1 MRYIPKFD
9 PNYTP
14 AYLALNEFF
23 KTATKDV
30 LVAVE
35 RENGLMYV
43 KRIPINEDL
52 NESYFYVERIIKS
65 ILWLVGGY
73 KVYVSN
79 KEIYDLLNKDYS
91 ENGVRAFDYHFVT
104 KVYEKP
110 FEVVYCPE
118 ESFPKEKNM
127 NVKCGGHTKGCRI
140 GFDAGGSDR
149 KVSAVIDGEVVYSE
163 EVIWFPKI
171 TKDYKYHYKEI
182 LEAFKTAASHMLRV
196 DAIGVSSAGI
206 YIDNRAMVA
215 SLFMSVPQDDFDKY
229 VKDIYINVSKEFGN
243 VPLVVANDGDVTAL
257 AGAMELNDNC
267 VLGIAM
273 GTSEAAGYINKDG
286 CLNGWLNE
294 LAFVPVDFNKDAM
307 VDEWSTDYGCG
318 VKYFSQDGVIKLAE
332 KAGIMLEGSPAEK
345 LKKVQELCVENN
357 QDALQI
363 FKDIGIYLG
372 YAIGYYSMYYELK
385 YLLILGRVTSGI
397 GGSLIIEY
405 ATKVLKELELDVKL
419 VTPDEKSKRLG
430 QSVVAASLPELK

>member
-9 PNYTP
+9 PNYKP
-14 AYLALNEFF
+14 AYIELNNFF
-23 KTATKDV
+23 KTATREVK
-30 LVAVE
+30 VAVE

-43 KRIPINEDL
+43 KNIPVNDNL
-52 NESYFYVERIIKS
+52 QESYFYVERIVKS

-73 KVYVSN
+73 KVYISD
-79 KEIYDLLNKDYS
+79 KDLYELLSKDYCGT
-91 ENGVRAFDYHFVT
+91 GVRAFDYYFVT

-110 FEVVYCPE
+110 FEVIYCSK
-118 ESFPKEKNM
+118 ESFPIEKTM
-127 NVKCGGHTKGCRI
+127 NVKCGGHTDGCRI

-149 KVSAVIDGEVVYSE
+149 KVSAMKDGEVVYSE

-171 TKDYKYHYKEI
+171 TTDYNYHYQEI
-182 LEAFKTAASHMLRV
+182 LKAFKTAASHLPRV

-206 YIDNRAMVA
+206 YINNRTMVA
-215 SLFMSVPQDDFDKY
+215 SLFMSVPQDDFDAHI
-229 VKDIYINVSKEFGN
+229 KDIYVNVAKEIGD

-273 GTSEAAGYINKDG
+273 GTSEAAGYINKEG

-332 KAGIMLEGSPAEK
+332 VAGIELSGSPAEK
-345 LKKVQELCVENN
+345 LKKVQELCVENHL
-357 QDALQI
+357 DALQI
-363 FKDIGIYLG
+363 FKDIGVYLG
-372 YAIGYYSMYYELK
+372 YAIGYYSMYYDIK

-405 ATKVLKELELDVKL
+405 ATKVLEELNLDIKL
-419 VTPDEKSKRLG
+419 VTPDEKNKRLG
-430 QSVVAASLPELK
+430 QSVVAATLPEL